1 MGLPVEKHGMKL
13 DEFLTW
19 EAEQPERWEFVDGE
33 AFAMAGGSDV
43 HNTISLNTAFALRN
57 ALSGTPCNVFMT
69 DVRLRLAV
77 DDSLF
82 YPDVFV
88 SCSEADRTRRQV
100 KEDPALIVEV
110 LSPTTEA
117 YDRGRKFEAYRRF
130 PGLRT
135 VLFVRQDR
143 PQVECYTRQDDGG
156 WLLSEASG
164 NTGSIALPAL
174 GFTLAL
180 AELDRDLPNDAGPN
194 PDTNPDIAPDT
205 TPTQ

>member
-1 MGLPVEKHGMKL
+1 MGLPAEKHAMKL
-13 DEFLTW
+13 DEFLSW

-33 AFAMAGGSDV
+33 AFAMAGGNDV
-43 HNTISLNTAFALRN
+43 HNTIAGNTYIALRT
-57 ALSGTPCNVFMT
+57 ALRGTRCSVFMT

-88 SCSEADRTRRQV
+88 SCSEADRARRQE

-130 PGLRT
+130 SGLRT

-164 NTGSIALPAL
+164 DAGAIALPAV
-174 GFTLAL
+174 GFALAL
-180 AELDRDLPNDAGPN
+180 AELYRDLPNDAGPN